1 MVASLKWIAE
11 PLRIVQRHRWIGH
24 FVLFPAS
31 LGSALAL
38 ASWWVTEPLTDQGGP
53 VSSLSTTAPAAPR
66 PTDPGAQAGAER
78 NCPSPP
84 SWPLTRLVG
93 APAKARLLEI
103 LLIAAER
110 LGQVDSY
117 TAKFHKQER
126 IDGKLGPVQTLEM
139 KVRQRPFAI
148 YLKFLSPR
156 EGKEL
161 VYAEG
166 HHGNKLVAHDTGL
179 SRLLVPRLALS
190 PDHPLALA
198 DSRHAVTEAG
208 LSNLTD
214 RLLHFRRLDL
224 DDLTAET
231 ELDRFTDSEGRDW
244 LRSIHTHPEFHAER
258 PFARVEVHYDPAT
271 FIPVEI
277 LNYDWPAPG
286 HVGELLLAEHYAYE
300 NVDLD
305 AELTAIDFD
314 PANPD
319 YEFHRY

>member
-1 MVASLKWIAE
+1 MAASLKRMAG

-24 FVLFPAS
+24 FVLFPAT

-38 ASWWVTEPLTDQGGP
+38 GSWWLTEPLTDQGGP
-53 VSSLSTTAPAAPR
+53 VSSVSTTAPAAQC
-66 PTDPGAQAGAER
+66 PTNPGAEAEAGHLR
-78 NCPSPP
+78 TSPP

-103 LLIAAER
+103 LLVAAER
-110 LGQVDSY
+110 LGRVESY
-117 TAKFHKQER
+117 TARFHKQER
-126 IDGKLGPVQTLEM
+126 IDGKLGPVQSLAM

-166 HHGNKLVAHDTGL
+166 HHDNKLVAHDVGL

-214 RLLHFRRLDL
+214 RLVHFRKLDL
-224 DDLTAET
+224 DDNGAET
-231 ELDRFTDSEGRDW
+231 ELDRFTDTEGRDW
-244 LRSIHTHPEFHAER
+244 LRSIHTHPEFHADR

-271 FIPVEI
+271 FIPIEI

-286 HVGELLLAEHYAYE
+286 QVGELLLAEHYAYE
-300 NVDLD
+300 NLDLD

-319 YEFHRY
+319 YQFHRY